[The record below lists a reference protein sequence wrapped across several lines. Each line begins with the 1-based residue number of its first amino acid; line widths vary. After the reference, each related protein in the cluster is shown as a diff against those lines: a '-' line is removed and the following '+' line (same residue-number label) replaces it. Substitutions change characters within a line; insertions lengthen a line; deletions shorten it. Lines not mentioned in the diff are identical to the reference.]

1 MAEEE
6 IQEEIVLNTIKEWL
20 LHPIKIVHIEEIEEK
35 DAKLR
40 QYFKNK
46 HDIEN
51 IFYRDFDELVNCI
64 NKRYEGYYHVRVN
77 NIDISVEEGAKPI
90 EEDE

>member
-6 IQEEIVLNTIKEWL
+6 IQEIIKEWL
-20 LHPIKIVHIEEIEEK
+20 LHPIKIVSIEEIEEK

-40 QYFKNK
+40 HYFKNK